1 MSDGDDFLSRWSR
14 RKRAVAAAE
23 RAEELKPPVAAALPA
38 PPPETSEA
46 APPPAARATEAP
58 APAAPE
64 SDFDI
69 ASLPPIESIGA
80 GTDISGFLKPG
91 VPSALRHAA
100 LRRAWSTDPV
110 IRSFKGLAEND
121 WDFTSPDTPG
131 FGPLDPGFDV
141 EKMVAQLFG
150 ETPPSG
156 VETRPKPQ
164 AADQA
169 QAVRSTAESDAVT
182 AVPESTETTL
192 GESPLEA
199 PAIVD
204 RDIVQRD
211 ADVATQQDQLN
222 CRSSQPSSRRH
233 GSAVPRVV
241 PD

>member
-46 APPPAARATEAP
+46 APPPAARAPEAP
-58 APAAPE
+58 APAGPE
-64 SDFDI
+64 PGFDI
-69 ASLPPIESIGA
+69 ASLPPVESIGA

-150 ETPPSG
+150 EAPPSG
-156 VETRPKPQ
+156 VEAGPKSQAPVDEQ
-164 AADQA
+164 AAGATD
-169 QAVRSTAESDAVT
+169 ESDAVQM
-182 AVPESTETTL
+182 AVSNDSTFV
-192 GESPLEA
+192 EA
-199 PAIVD
+199 PPPTATVMD
-204 RDIVQRD
+204 QNIVQRGD
-211 ADVATQQDQLN
+211 DTASQQTEADF
-222 CRSSQPSSRRH
+222 SSSHQPPRRH